1 MLPKRL
7 DWEGN
12 EHERSIE
19 DLERQYPHIGPNH
32 LLEICARIGPI
43 LEKECPSNVKG
54 IVSLLGA
61 GRQSLLRT
69 KEKIEN
75 APKLLRYYAARLHQM
90 PILEPPLSTATHN
103 IGKYSFIIL
112 LAQISFLHSVD
123 NLWLLRGTLGV
134 SHYYSLYT

>member
-19 DLERQYPHIGPNH
+19 ELQRQYPHIGPNH
-32 LLEICARIGPI
+32 LLYICARLGPI
-43 LEKECPSNVKG
+43 LEKECPSNIKG

-61 GRQSLLRT
+61 GKQSLLRT
-69 KEKIEN
+69 KDKIEN
-75 APKLLRYYAARLHQM
+75 APKLLRYYATRLHGM

-103 IGKYSFIIL
+103 IGKYL
-112 LAQISFLHSVD
+112 C
-123 NLWLLRGTLGV
+123 
-134 SHYYSLYT
+134 

>member
-12 EHERSIE
+12 QHERSIE
-19 DLERQYPHIGPNH
+19 DLQRQYPHIGPNH
-32 LLEICARIGPI
+32 LLHICARIGPI
-43 LEKECPSNVKG
+43 LEKECPSNIAG

-75 APKLLRYYAARLHQM
+75 APRLLRYYATRLHQM
-90 PILEPPLSTATHN
+90 PILDPPLSTATHN
-103 IGKYSFIIL
+103 IGMLHEL
-112 LAQISFLHSVD
+112 L
-123 NLWLLRGTLGV
+123 
-134 SHYYSLYT
+134 